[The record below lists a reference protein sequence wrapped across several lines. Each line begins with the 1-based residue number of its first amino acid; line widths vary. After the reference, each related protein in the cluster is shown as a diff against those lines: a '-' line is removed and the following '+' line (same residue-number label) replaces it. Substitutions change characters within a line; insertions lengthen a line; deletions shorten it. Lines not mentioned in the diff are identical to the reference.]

1 VSPVRCPVTPP
12 EGPGDEVPRTLEFVH
27 SRRCPRS
34 LESTEDVRQQEANE
48 RSEGAAGAERGAGA
62 PASDGVRG
70 SRGTKS
76 PGQER
81 AQRVS
86 RRPEPPPRLR
96 AARRSFSAKAGA
108 AFALKRFGA
117 TKAERGEGAA
127 STPARIKRAHR
138 GPRPAS
144 DGERG
149 TKSPR
154 ILLTWTSAVRFIMLS
169 CSGRSS
175 SLKVRP
181 LGSVSDEVFFSA
193 GRPQEL
199 NRMVRAQ
206 EPC

>member
-1 VSPVRCPVTPP
+1 MERHCTHHPIEAQGNGGIRGRSPR
-12 EGPGDEVPRTLEFVH
+12 LEFLH

-127 STPARIKRAHR
+127 STPARIKRVQ
-138 GPRPAS
+138 GTPAR
-144 DGERG
+144 ERRR
-149 TKSPR
+149 KR
-154 ILLTWTSAVRFIMLS
+154 
-169 CSGRSS
+169 
-175 SLKVRP
+175 
-181 LGSVSDEVFFSA
+181 DEVPPDTADLDVSSTFHYAELLRQILELEGQAA
-193 GRPQEL
+193 GFRL
-199 NRMVRAQ
+199 R
-206 EPC
+206 